1 MAKNTQENNPADI
14 VIAEDSPVQLETLKY
29 VLEKNGHRVRS
40 GTNGK
45 QALDLIQSAPPD
57 LVISDVIM
65 PVMNGFEL
73 SREIRKNPAYD
84 HIPVILLTSLTDT
97 QDVALALE
105 SGADS
110 FLTKPFNP
118 DYLELR
124 IRQILSPEHKMRARD
139 TDKNSVAVSSD
150 GTVYHIASD
159 RGQMFEFL
167 LTAYQVAIMKQRE
180 VTQAEEKLRKTNEN
194 ISDLNTIISICNS
207 SLSAQEMF
215 DLLIKT
221 IVEVL
226 EFEFGAIYLFND
238 DRTSADLQYYY
249 ELIPVHDSFLDLL
262 GRLDPNASRNADV
275 FVNGKCGFF
284 DLTRDSPYGEREKLI
299 FEAMGAKAY
308 VILPVKSADQIL
320 GAVVLLSTSE
330 HSFATNETGLIESV
344 GREVGSA
351 VKRLL
356 LQRRI
361 ETANEEM
368 NLYLDI
374 MTHDINNVVFGS
386 ALYAELLSGELTGPH
401 KEMLQRIMTNFS
413 HTNEII
419 TNVSTIRRLHE
430 NRAKLTPMDLDAV
443 IRNQIGHFTGVR
455 FIYAG
460 TTERI
465 YADDLI
471 SQVFT
476 NLIGNSLKFSDTEAE
491 ITIEVTVKGDFAEVS
506 VSDNG
511 PGIPD
516 DFKPLVFDRFRKG
529 TSKKSG
535 KGLGLFITKYLVDA
549 YGGEIWATDR
559 VPGDFQKGASI
570 HFTLKRASSPA
581 GATT

>member
-1 MAKNTQENNPADI
+1 
-14 VIAEDSPVQLETLKY
+14 
-29 VLEKNGHRVRS
+29 
-40 GTNGK
+40 
-45 QALDLIQSAPPD
+45 LI
-57 LVISDVIM
+57 
-65 PVMNGFEL
+65 L
-73 SREIRKNPAYD
+73 SLRNSY

-110 FLTKPFNP
+110 FLTKPFNQ
-118 DYLELR
+118 DYLALR
-124 IRQILSPEHKMRARD
+124 IRQILSPEHKTRARD
-139 TDKNSVAVSSD
+139 TNKNPVAVSFD
-150 GTVYHIASD
+150 GTVYHITSD

-180 VTQAEEKLRKTNEN
+180 VVQAEEKLRKTNEN

-226 EFEFGAIYLFND
+226 EFEFGAIYLLND

-249 ELIPVHDSFLDLL
+249 ELIPVHDSYLDLL
-262 GRLDPNASRNADV
+262 GRLDPNAPRNADV

-320 GAVVLLSTSE
+320 GAVVLISTSE
-330 HSFATNETGLIESV
+330 HSFAANETGLLESV

-374 MTHDINNVVFGS
+374 MTHDLNNVIFGS
-386 ALYAELLSGELTGPH
+386 AAYVELLSGELTGQH
-401 KEMLQRIMTNFS
+401 KEMVQRIMNNLG
-413 HTNEII
+413 HTTEII
-419 TNVSTIRRLHE
+419 SNVSTIRMLHE

-455 FIYAG
+455 FVYAG
-460 TTERI
+460 TTAMV

-476 NLIGNSLKFSDTEAE
+476 NLIGNSLKFSGIEAE
-491 ITIEVTVKGDFAEVS
+491 ITIDVAQKGDFAEVS

-535 KGLGLFITKYLVDA
+535 KGLGLFITRFLVEA
-549 YGGEIWATDR
+549 YGGKIWATDR
-559 VPGDFQKGASI
+559 VPGDFKKGASI
-570 HFTLKRASSPA
+570 HFTLRRAVSPA
-581 GATT
+581 GATILRL